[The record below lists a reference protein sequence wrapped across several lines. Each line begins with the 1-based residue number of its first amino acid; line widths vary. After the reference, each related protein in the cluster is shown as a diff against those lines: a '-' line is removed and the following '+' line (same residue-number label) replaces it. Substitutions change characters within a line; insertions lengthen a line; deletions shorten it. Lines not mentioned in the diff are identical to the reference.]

1 MKNEKIEEKK
11 IDPYK
16 IYNLQETRRI
26 LGIALS
32 TLKKFLKT
40 GQLKGKKIGKEWKIL
55 GESIIEFLK
64 K

>member
-1 MKNEKIEEKK
+1 MEKIQKKK

-16 IYNLQETRRI
+16 IYNLQETRQI

-40 GQLKGKKIGKEWKIL
+40 GELKGKKIGKEWKIL
-55 GESIIEFLK
+55 GENIIEFLK